1 MLPKPDMAWRDIVEE
16 RRDWDFQE
24 LAGDGNMSIIR
35 KCGLNIVTQGH
46 DMSLVCVDVSSF
58 VQCVAMMLLV
68 AAGTN
73 VTCSAVKRE
82 RGREKGYS

>member
-1 MLPKPDMAWRDIVEE
+1 MYPKPDMAWRDIVEE

-46 DMSLVCVDVSSF
+46 DMSLVCVW
-58 VQCVAMMLLV
+58 M
-68 AAGTN
+68 
-73 VTCSAVKRE
+73 
-82 RGREKGYS
+82 